1 MNNYYDFQI
10 DNVTY
15 TCEISFDSVNE
26 VLDYAKQIK
35 ATLIRQNHRDCTPW
49 IRKVVGEYGDWMDIP
64 TFESAVYEYNHT
76 RI

>member
-10 DNVTY
+10 DQEVIQSTTN
-15 TCEISFDSVNE
+15 FQSVNE
-26 VLDYAKQIK
+26 VLAHALQIG
-35 ATLIRQNHRDCTPW
+35 ANSIRQNHRDCTPW
-49 IRKVVGEYGDWMDIP
+49 IRKVVGEFGDWMDIP